1 MLSQSA
7 ARESTTIASRV
18 ERNSSATRS
27 RSCWA
32 SFWAPLITR
41 PPQKTQASRNRSL
54 IVRSVQIHSHG
65 HGLYSLQEHGQVC
78 SVLCLLLP
86 LSFRFQYPM
95 VPRRGLQAVRLED
108 AAEVL
113 IEHKEA
119 AAHPRVCTKG
129 KKGGRDKSR
138 GQRGIKSKWAVVH
151 AAEGSERAQ

>member
-1 MLSQSA
+1 MGTFDC
-7 ARESTTIASRV
+7 TTTYKHTGISK
-18 ERNSSATRS
+18 
-27 RSCWA
+27 
-32 SFWAPLITR
+32 SF
-41 PPQKTQASRNRSL
+41 SHCSL
-54 IVRSVQIHSHG
+54 G
-65 HGLYSLQEHGQVC
+65 ADTLTHGLYSLQEHGQVC

-151 AAEGSERAQ
+151 AGRGSERVQ